1 MLPTDSVTA
10 DIVHLT
16 SVCIITTPPTTTTI
30 IILIR
35 RRRIIIIALTN
46 RYLH

>member
-16 SVCIITTPPTTTTI
+16 SVCIITTTTTTI
-30 IILIR
+30 IIILIIR
-35 RRRIIIIALTN
+35 RIIIIIALTN